1 MKTIINAFTMGHPKQ
16 MIGPA
21 LCHFFEGLTISF
33 PAVAVYFAINLL
45 AEGFANPASLNMH
58 TLRIICIVMGGL
70 FAVQLFVSWGS
81 FLGTFL
87 PAATHSA
94 ENKTDFVY
102 KLKTLPLGYFSKKA
116 AGELIN
122 TFTSDFLA
130 LEQSM
135 VALFTGLAGVV
146 FSCIIT
152 SLFMFYFNPQMAFAF
167 YMTMPVAAL
176 IIVLS
181 LKTFGKLDSAAKSAK
196 DAAADSLNE
205 YLFGMKVLRS
215 YNQTG
220 QGFTRLSNAYRD
232 VRDTALKGE
241 ITGGTLLSLAITCI
255 RLGLPLMCFTGAYLI
270 QGGRFALV
278 DYLSLIIV
286 GTKIVSPLLVWM
298 RYIAL
303 LRVHYVSAS
312 RIGAVMKQ
320 EPLPGTVEHFA
331 VDDIVFKNVGFSY
344 VKGSG
349 NAVLKDVSF
358 TIPKGKLTA
367 IVGPSGSGKSTIIRL
382 LARFWEAD
390 TGTILC
396 GDTPIKTIDNEKWL
410 AAVSMVLQEVY
421 LFHETIRENI
431 LFGRKD
437 ASEEQ
442 MIEAAKKANCHD
454 FIMKL
459 PQGYDTVAGE
469 GGSTLSGGE
478 KQRIA
483 IARALLKDAPLLLLD
498 EPTASL
504 DARNEVAVQKAIGQ
518 LVRNKTVIMIAHR
531 LKTVEHADQILVVNE
546 GRIEETG
553 THRELLERNGLYA
566 RLWNLQNRSKEW
578 SLG

>member
-1 MKTIINAFTMGHPKQ
+1 M
-16 MIGPA
+16 
-21 LCHFFEGLTISF
+21 L
-33 PAVAVYFAINLL
+33 
-45 AEGFANPASLNMH
+45 
-58 TLRIICIVMGGL
+58 
-70 FAVQLFVSWGS
+70 
-81 FLGTFL
+81 
-87 PAATHSA
+87 
-94 ENKTDFVY
+94 
-102 KLKTLPLGYFSKKA
+102 
-116 AGELIN
+116 
-122 TFTSDFLA
+122 
-130 LEQSM
+130 
-135 VALFTGLAGVV
+135 
-146 FSCIIT
+146 
-152 SLFMFYFNPQMAFAF
+152 
-167 YMTMPVAAL
+167 
-176 IIVLS
+176 
-181 LKTFGKLDSAAKSAK
+181 
-196 DAAADSLNE
+196 
-205 YLFGMKVLRS
+205 
-215 YNQTG
+215 
-220 QGFTRLSNAYRD
+220 
-232 VRDTALKGE
+232 
-241 ITGGTLLSLAITCI
+241 
-255 RLGLPLMCFTGAYLI
+255 
-270 QGGRFALV
+270 GGRFALV
-278 DYLSLIIV
+278 DYLSLIII
-286 GTKIVSPLLVWM
+286 GTKIISPLLIWI
-298 RYIAL
+298 RYIAI
-303 LRVHYVSAS
+303 LRTHYVSAS
-312 RIGAVMKQ
+312 RINTVMRQ
-320 EPLPGTVEHFA
+320 EPLSGTDEDFELS
-331 VDDIVFKNVGFSY
+331 DIVFKDVGFSY

-349 NAVLKDVSF
+349 SAVLKDVSF

-382 LARFWEAD
+382 LARLWEAD
-390 TGTILC
+390 TGIILC
-396 GDTPIKTIDNEKWL
+396 GDMPIKTIDNEKWL
-410 AAVSMVLQEVY
+410 TAVSMVLQDVY

-442 MIEAAKKANCHD
+442 LIEAAKKANCHD

>member
-1 MKTIINAFTMGHPKQ
+1 
-16 MIGPA
+16 
-21 LCHFFEGLTISF
+21 
-33 PAVAVYFAINLL
+33 
-45 AEGFANPASLNMH
+45 
-58 TLRIICIVMGGL
+58 
-70 FAVQLFVSWGS
+70 
-81 FLGTFL
+81 
-87 PAATHSA
+87 
-94 ENKTDFVY
+94 
-102 KLKTLPLGYFSKKA
+102 
-116 AGELIN
+116 
-122 TFTSDFLA
+122 
-130 LEQSM
+130 
-135 VALFTGLAGVV
+135 
-146 FSCIIT
+146 
-152 SLFMFYFNPQMAFAF
+152 
-167 YMTMPVAAL
+167 
-176 IIVLS
+176 
-181 LKTFGKLDSAAKSAK
+181 
-196 DAAADSLNE
+196 
-205 YLFGMKVLRS
+205 
-215 YNQTG
+215 
-220 QGFTRLSNAYRD
+220 
-232 VRDTALKGE
+232 
-241 ITGGTLLSLAITCI
+241 
-255 RLGLPLMCFTGAYLI
+255 
-270 QGGRFALV
+270 
-278 DYLSLIIV
+278 
-286 GTKIVSPLLVWM
+286 M

-349 NAVLKDVSF
+349 SAVLKDVSF

-390 TGTILC
+390 TGIILC
-396 GDTPIKTIDNEKWL
+396 GDMPIKTIDNEKWL
-410 AAVSMVLQEVY
+410 TAVSMVLQDVY

-442 MIEAAKKANCHD
+442 LIEAAKKANCHD

-531 LKTVEHADQILVVNE
+531 LKTIEHADQILVVNE